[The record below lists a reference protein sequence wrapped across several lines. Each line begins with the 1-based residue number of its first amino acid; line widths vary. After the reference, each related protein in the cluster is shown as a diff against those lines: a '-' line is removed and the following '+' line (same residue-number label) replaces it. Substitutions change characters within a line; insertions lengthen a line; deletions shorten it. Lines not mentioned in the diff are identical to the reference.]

1 MSTPL
6 VSVVIPVYNSG
17 NYIRETITSILT
29 QSYVHWELLCIDDG
43 STDDSAVIIQSFQD
57 NRIRYIRNEK
67 NSGIA
72 FSRNRGVREA
82 QGKYIA
88 FIDSDDIALPD
99 RFEKQ
104 VAYLSEHPH
113 IDVAFTRI
121 RQIDVYGNPAGK
133 WRDDELY
140 ITESAIKEKLP
151 TVNCLAQPSAMGKKE
166 VFVEFPYRSEYKDSE
181 DYALWLELLVAGKRL
196 AKIDEALTL
205 YRIRPTSET
214 QRSIKDP
221 IAKDIR
227 FRETFCQLMRGN
239 QKASA
244 VISIQ
249 KNIIRKQKRKALEER
264 YFKKPTRAALKIIR
278 ANPIALIFQLLKL
291 YLFLLKNKN
300 KKNAFFFPFFHI
312 GGAEKVHLAIVET
325 FNHKDN
331 IVFFTKTSGEEGF
344 LSQFRKHASCFDIG
358 KLAWYPL
365 FKKIT
370 GNMIVNYVNHSGI
383 KTAISSN
390 SIFFYD
396 NVGKFSTRVRC
407 IDLMH
412 AFVHPEESGP
422 EKWSLPVISR
432 LDKRIIIG
440 EKTRQDFNTLYQ
452 KNNIPSAYLSKIELI
467 RNFVL
472 LPEVVHEHTD
482 APIRLI
488 YIGRGTPEKR
498 VNLAALIAAKAQK
511 NMHLPPITML
521 GDIEYA
527 IEGELKQAC
536 AFKGIVRD
544 EDKVIS
550 MLAQHD
556 VLLLTSSREGMPMA
570 VVEAM
575 ACGVIPIATAVGDL
589 PNIIQNGNNGFLLPI
604 ENETLIVENA
614 ISILK
619 ELALDA
625 ARRNAIAKE
634 ARATAQQL
642 FSEDRFR
649 IMWKK
654 TIAEHE

>member
-264 YFKKPTRAALKIIR
+264 
-278 ANPIALIFQLLKL
+278 
-291 YLFLLKNKN
+291 
-300 KKNAFFFPFFHI
+300 
-312 GGAEKVHLAIVET
+312 
-325 FNHKDN
+325 
-331 IVFFTKTSGEEGF
+331 
-344 LSQFRKHASCFDIG
+344 
-358 KLAWYPL
+358 
-365 FKKIT
+365 
-370 GNMIVNYVNHSGI
+370 
-383 KTAISSN
+383 
-390 SIFFYD
+390 
-396 NVGKFSTRVRC
+396 
-407 IDLMH
+407 
-412 AFVHPEESGP
+412 
-422 EKWSLPVISR
+422 
-432 LDKRIIIG
+432 
-440 EKTRQDFNTLYQ
+440 
-452 KNNIPSAYLSKIELI
+452 
-467 RNFVL
+467 
-472 LPEVVHEHTD
+472 
-482 APIRLI
+482 
-488 YIGRGTPEKR
+488 
-498 VNLAALIAAKAQK
+498 
-511 NMHLPPITML
+511 
-521 GDIEYA
+521 
-527 IEGELKQAC
+527 
-536 AFKGIVRD
+536 
-544 EDKVIS
+544 
-550 MLAQHD
+550 
-556 VLLLTSSREGMPMA
+556 
-570 VVEAM
+570 
-575 ACGVIPIATAVGDL
+575 
-589 PNIIQNGNNGFLLPI
+589 
-604 ENETLIVENA
+604 
-614 ISILK
+614 
-619 ELALDA
+619 
-625 ARRNAIAKE
+625 
-634 ARATAQQL
+634 
-642 FSEDRFR
+642 
-649 IMWKK
+649 
-654 TIAEHE
+654 